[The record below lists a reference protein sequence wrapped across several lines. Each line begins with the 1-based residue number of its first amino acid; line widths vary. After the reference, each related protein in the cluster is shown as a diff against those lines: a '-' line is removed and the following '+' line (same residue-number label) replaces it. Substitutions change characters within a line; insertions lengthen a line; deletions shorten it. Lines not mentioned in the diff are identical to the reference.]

1 MPRMNVLSLL
11 IVNKS
16 ILDYFLSDVPIDHKW
31 NYVQFATFYHLL
43 SHGYLMW
50 TNYKN
55 LKPL

>member
-1 MPRMNVLSLL
+1 MPRMNVHSLL

-16 ILDYFLSDVPIDHKW
+16 ILHYLFTDVPIDHKW

-43 SHGYLMW
+43 SHGYVMS
-50 TNYKN
+50 TDYKN